1 MKDPETNINGEG
13 DPSLAS
19 SEQNS
24 TKGNDHEDT
33 SQDSVWSS
41 VLQRG
46 PFQPLYSVKVPDAVK
61 NGDVLQFTIHVV
73 KKDSKDSDEI
83 VREYDD
89 IEWLQHCLM
98 TEDGVVGCIIPPLPP
113 RPEYDAKAAES
124 KTKKQLGSDANVIM
138 ADEFHKDCR
147 NVERYLNMVISHE
160 VFGKSEILKKF
171 LCEKEAAVK
180 TKLKKSLF
188 MRVSQAVDEARKGQ
202 HKDIDEVFQK
212 QRDWATKYTACMKET
227 SLNFNKM
234 LYSQMRLAN
243 CYGQLTTSIKESI
256 PYKDEV
262 QSEINKY
269 LVVLSEG
276 VDNAKHG
283 LEVMSRNDEKTLGV
297 HLDLYSKYMESV
309 KEMLFRRTCLMVSYE
324 EANKALEKAK
334 PNKREAAEEHKQNI
348 EKAFEEC
355 SDSAKRELKSFRQQR
370 ILTFGEGLTNFVEAQ
385 IRTSRDTI
393 TLLLRT
399 LNTIKCPTDSPS
411 TVE

>member
-1 MKDPETNINGEG
+1 
-13 DPSLAS
+13 
-19 SEQNS
+19 
-24 TKGNDHEDT
+24 
-33 SQDSVWSS
+33 
-41 VLQRG
+41 
-46 PFQPLYSVKVPDAVK
+46 
-61 NGDVLQFTIHVV
+61 
-73 KKDSKDSDEI
+73 
-83 VREYDD
+83 
-89 IEWLQHCLM
+89 
-98 TEDGVVGCIIPPLPP
+98 
-113 RPEYDAKAAES
+113 
-124 KTKKQLGSDANVIM
+124 
-138 ADEFHKDCR
+138 
-147 NVERYLNMVISHE
+147 MVISHE

-202 HKDIDEVFQK
+202 HKDIDEFFQK

-411 TVE
+411 TSE